1 MSYIHKP
8 VLLKEVIE
16 VLRPKENQNFVD
28 ATLGGGGYTE
38 ELLKRNGPNGKVL
51 AIDLDDIAIK
61 NIKDKI
67 KEKRLKTKHGNFR
80 EIDKYVGEWGEPDIS
95 GIVADI
101 GISSNQL
108 DNSDRG
114 ISFKKDELL
123 DMRMDVT
130 GNSRTAEY
138 ILNNSDE
145 KTLRGWFR
153 EFGEDPNSNKIAR
166 NVVRFREEKKIK
178 TTTDLVQIIKSSL
191 PKPVQHKWEDTARR
205 IFQAIRI
212 VVNDELANLEEFL
225 PKAVNILPK
234 GGKLAVVTFHSLED
248 RIVKQFF
255 VKMSK
260 GCVCPP
266 DFPACVCG
274 KSPIVKLITKKP
286 ITAGELETKA
296 NSRSLS
302 AKLRVIEKY

>member
-8 VLLKEVIE
+8 VLLREVIE
-16 VLRPKENQNFVD
+16 VLKPKENQNFVD

-38 ELLKRNGPNGKVL
+38 ELLKRTGPKGKVL
-51 AIDLDDIAIK
+51 AIDLDEVAIK
-61 NIKDKI
+61 NIKNNI
-67 KEKRLKTKHGNFR
+67 KDKRLKTKHGNFR
-80 EIDKYVGEWGEPDIS
+80 EIDKYVEEWGEPNIS

-123 DMRMDVT
+123 DMRMNVT
-130 GNSRTAEY
+130 GNGKTAEF

-145 KTLRGWFR
+145 KVLREWFR
-153 EFGEDPNSNKIAR
+153 QFGEDPNSNKIAR
-166 NVVRFREEKKIK
+166 NVIRFREEKKIK

-191 PKPVQHKWEDTARR
+191 PKPIQHKWEDTARR

-286 ITAGELETKA
+286 ITAGALEAKT